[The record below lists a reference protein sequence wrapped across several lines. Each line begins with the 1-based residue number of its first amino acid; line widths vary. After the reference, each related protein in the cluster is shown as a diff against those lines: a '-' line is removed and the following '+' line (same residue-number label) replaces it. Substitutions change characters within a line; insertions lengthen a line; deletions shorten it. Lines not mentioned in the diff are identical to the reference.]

1 MIKFTD
7 EFMSRIEGSIPDE
20 YIHIVMGELSDM
32 LTRYN
37 VEPVCT
43 DIELYEGYL
52 PECFKAFFVTKK
64 IEGKSRVTSVLSIL
78 KEMNR
83 TMNEDNPEYYCVPD
97 EDEMVSQLL
106 FMYEISGGKDL
117 YDWVDDMYQTTHITV
132 ETFVDDTVRYVK
144 DFENSLI
151 EL

>member
-7 EFMSRIEGSIPDE
+7 EFMSRIEGRIPNE
-20 YIHIVMGELSDM
+20 YIQIIMGELSDM

-64 IEGKSRVTSVLSIL
+64 IEGKSDNTFRLYMLCLKEFFCAIRKPVETITSNDVKAYLYNFQKARSISNRTLDSVRSVLSSFFSWASAEGYLEKNKII
-78 KEMNR
+78 K
-83 TMNEDNPEYYCVPD
+83 T
-97 EDEMVSQLL
+97 
-106 FMYEISGGKDL
+106 
-117 YDWVDDMYQTTHITV
+117 
-132 ETFVDDTVRYVK
+132 
-144 DFENSLI
+144 
-151 EL
+151 